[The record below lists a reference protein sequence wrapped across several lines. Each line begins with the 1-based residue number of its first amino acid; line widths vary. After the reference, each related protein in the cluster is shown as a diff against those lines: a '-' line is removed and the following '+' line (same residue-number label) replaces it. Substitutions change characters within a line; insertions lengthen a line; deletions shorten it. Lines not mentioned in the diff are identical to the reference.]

1 MASIRQ
7 SVCALDCPDCC
18 SLLINVDAAGKGSRL
33 RGDPGHPI
41 TQGFLCGKVARYLD
55 REYSPERLLY
65 PQRRVAAKGEGQ
77 FTRISWDEALDE
89 IATRLK
95 DIAEQHGS
103 EAILPYSYAG
113 SMGFLTA
120 NGMDRRFFHR
130 LGASQLNRTIC
141 SEAGGA
147 GLIEALGFKY
157 GTEPEQFKHAK
168 LIVAWG
174 ANILATNVHLW
185 PFIVEARR
193 NGAKFYT
200 IDPIRHKV
208 GELADRHFSIHPG
221 TDAALALAM
230 MHVIIGERLYDSDY
244 VNKYTLGFDE
254 LASKAAEFSPATV
267 AEMTGLGAEEIA
279 SLAREYARTRPAV
292 IRLNYGMQ
300 RSERGGLGTRLIAYL
315 PVLTGAWRDQGGG
328 LQLSTSGAFQLNK
341 LALQRPDLQRK
352 ALGRDARV
360 VNMTRLGNALHEIR
374 DPAVHALVVYCSN
387 PAAIAPDQNRVRSGL
402 ARPDLFT
409 VVMEQF
415 QTDTADWADILLPAT
430 TFLEHTDLY
439 LAYGHY
445 YLQLARPA
453 LPPPGECRSNVN
465 VFRQLAARMGFDDEC
480 FQESE
485 DDMIRGLLSSGHPF
499 LEGITLE
506 RLDRERSIRLNVSP
520 PDQPFLPFAEGG
532 FGTSSG
538 KCEFHAETICY
549 EPPNESRRGDAAL
562 RAQFPLE
569 LISSK
574 NHNSMNST
582 FGNESRVDTET
593 AVATLHPEDAGKRA
607 ILCGDMV
614 RIFNRRGSCV
624 VRAQISDRVSQ
635 GVVSVPSVRW
645 PKRASDRC
653 NVNMLTSQRLT
664 DLGEGATFYSCLVQ
678 VEKTGD

>member
-65 PQRRVAAKGEGQ
+65 PQRRVAAKGKGQ

-300 RSERGGLGTRLIAYL
+300 RSERGGFGTRLIAYL

-341 LALQRPDLQRK
+341 WALQRPDLQRK

-360 VNMTRLGNALHEIR
+360 VNMTRLGNALHEVK
-374 DPAVHALVVYCSN
+374 DPAIHALVVYCSN
-387 PAAIAPDQNRVRSGL
+387 PAAIAPDQNRVRLGL
-402 ARPDLFT
+402 ARDDLFT

-465 VFRQLAARMGFDDEC
+465 VFRELAARMGFDDEC

-593 AVATLHPEDAGKRA
+593 AVATLHPEDAGRRA
-607 ILCGDMV
+607 ILCSDMV

-624 VRAQISDRVSQ
+624 LRAQISDRVSQ

-645 PKRASDRC
+645 PKHASDRC
-653 NVNMLTSQRLT
+653 NINMLTSQRLT

-678 VEKTGD
+678 VEKMGD